1 MWGAFEAPLLSLG
14 HNATV
19 ADAFSVV
26 LKNGAEIRKFG
37 LDVNNGFRII
47 VKTTINKKEH
57 KEILIDPKNTT
68 KFLWKSVIKIKN
80 VLDGT
85 YLMCRNVVY
94 ITLKFDTFS

>member
-1 MWGAFEAPLLSLG
+1 MGAFEAPLLSLG

-68 KFLWKSVIKIKN
+68 MLQR
-80 VLDGT
+80 VLPVSR
-85 YLMCRNVVY
+85 LMLRALAVE
-94 ITLKFDTFS
+94 